1 MKILKRGFTLIETL
15 VCISI
20 ISLFLVM
27 YFKGFNTYKIFQK
40 DLEGEYGA
48 NQILAFIDNSKQYCR
63 EKNTSADIL
72 FANNK
77 LILSCANG
85 DKNWI
90 QLPENV
96 NITNVNIAKNNG
108 EMFIN
113 NKGVTTSTAC
123 TITFEDGNKKIHRIT
138 NCVGTAFIEI
148 KQE

>member
-1 MKILKRGFTLIETL
+1 MSILKKGFTLIETI

-27 YFKGFNTYKIFQK
+27 YFKGFNTYKIFQR

-63 EKNTSADIL
+63 EKNTSADIV
-72 FANNK
+72 FSNSK
-77 LILSCANG
+77 LILLCANG
-85 DKNWI
+85 YKMQS
-90 QLPENV
+90 QLPESIK
-96 NITNVNIAKNNG
+96 ITEVNIAKNNG

-123 TITFEDGNKKIHRIT
+123 TITFQDGNKNTHRIT
-138 NCVGTAFIEI
+138 NCVGTAFVEI
-148 KQE
+148 K